1 MSVSTEMIR
10 SAITSAPKGADAK
23 RVVEIACLAVAADG
37 NLAEE
42 ELHVIRVL
50 CKELAVDVGA
60 VDEVLALGDREDRL
74 ARLREVAAASESPD
88 AKKPAY
94 KMTVLTSLS
103 DLAAQDEEFEFDLDV
118 QEALGI
124 DTDTAE
130 ALANEV
136 NEVLMPPEE

>member
-1 MSVSTEMIR
+1 MSLSTEMIR
-10 SAITSAPKGADAK
+10 SAITNAPKGADAK

-37 NLAEE
+37 NLAAE

-50 CKELAVDVGA
+50 CKELRVDVGA

-74 ARLREVAAASESPD
+74 ARLRATAAAIESPE
-88 AKKPAY
+88 AKKLAY

-118 QEALGI
+118 QEALGL

-136 NEVLMPPEE
+136 NEVLMPREE